1 MNTIKTRTVAAWTKY
16 GATVQINSI
25 AKNALG
31 KTLTVPAAPGLICYA
46 IKTDPPM
53 QLMNTRQCN
62 PRIIHSKTCKENAC
76 ATVSIAGVMDPG
88 ESKNEKSKNREAN
101 LPCRALNAIEERNP
115 PPHLRLSGCTPK
127 AKSASP
133 SVNIHGS
140 LIPFPSTTVFHPM
153 HNYQHVGP
161 SRMHAPIGLKVPS

>member
-1 MNTIKTRTVAAWTKY
+1 MRFSEPLKQRMNTIKTWTVAAWTKCV
-16 GATVQINSI
+16 ATVQINPI

-46 IKTDPPM
+46 IKTDLPYAA
-53 QLMNTRQCN
+53 LMNTRQCN

-101 LPCRALNAIEERNP
+101 LPCRALNAIEKRKPTTSSSSIRLYSKSKER
-115 PPHLRLSGCTPK
+115 
-127 AKSASP
+127 
-133 SVNIHGS
+133 
-140 LIPFPSTTVFHPM
+140 IPFPTQPW
-153 HNYQHVGP
+153 
-161 SRMHAPIGLKVPS
+161 